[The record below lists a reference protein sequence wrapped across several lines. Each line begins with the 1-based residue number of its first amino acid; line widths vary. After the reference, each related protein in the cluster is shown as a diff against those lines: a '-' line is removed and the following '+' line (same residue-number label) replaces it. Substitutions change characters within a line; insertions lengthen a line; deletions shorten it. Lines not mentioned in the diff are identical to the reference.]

1 MTNWLFEQQIFISL
15 LLFTLI
21 ILEGKAIKSL
31 GANVVYSLWILVPLI
46 LVANNLPQDVI
57 SVDDKSIYRYIVS
70 IDTAT
75 PAVSSSVSLDFLWL
89 CGFSLILSLGA
100 FSQWKMSR
108 LSHFESHNVELNLAL
123 PNTLTVVSNSQL
135 SGPVLSGIFRPTL
148 IIPEGFLI
156 QFSERQQQL
165 MINHE
170 LVHFRRGDNFYN
182 LLALFFVAL
191 FWFNPL
197 TWLGYRAFRRS
208 QELACD
214 ATVLEQSNTEDKIS
228 YSKALVQC
236 AEHSLHS
243 FSIYSPYGEKNTM
256 FKRIASIK
264 NTSKIKPVFIGLSIA
279 LSSTLLAGVA
289 LANLADTSHSVE
301 KTSMASPVI
310 RIEPKYPIQAA
321 QNNQEG
327 SVILQ
332 FDITTDGSTD
342 NIQVLESFPQKV
354 FDKVSVTA
362 LKQWKYK
369 PRIQGGLAQ
378 RQTGLTVQLD
388 YRMGPANSDLSALDS
403 SIEKVKVLK

>member
-1 MTNWLFEQQIFISL
+1 MTNWLFEQQIIISL

-75 PAVSSSVSLDFLWL
+75 SAVNSSVSLDFLWL

-108 LSHFESHNVELNLAL
+108 LSHLESHNVELNLAL